1 MYYAW
6 PKIRPPRRQ
15 TGRLSADVLVGAH
28 LSIPRE
34 FGAEGSEA
42 EWVAAL

>member
-6 PKIRPPRRQ
+6 PKIRPHGDSRGDYPP
-15 TGRLSADVLVGAH
+15 TCSSAH